1 MPNPANIGFLN
12 KFITAKSMSQVSGPA
27 KSGSRPSQQFHPSS
41 STNKRQWE
49 VGPSGDSTS
58 EQLVTRFQQNLL
70 GRLKGLKHGS
80 ISVSQGDREYLLGN
94 AESESELSAK
104 LLVTDSAFYRRVLT
118 GGTLG
123 SAESYMDGQWSCSDL
138 TSLIRIM
145 IRNIDQVSALN
156 KAASW
161 IRSKIWK
168 LKHAARKNSVNG
180 SKRNIVEHYD
190 LGNDFYKLFLDPTMN
205 YSSGIFDPQVAPTK
219 FPSAED
225 AMHAASLTKMDRIC
239 QKLNLQPNDEVLEI
253 GTGWGAM
260 AVHIASHYGCKV
272 TTTTISEEQYRL
284 ACERVEVAEMQ
295 DQVTVLKQD
304 YRTLTGQYDKIVSIE
319 MVEAVGHKF
328 MNGYFAKCSS
338 LLREDGEMCL
348 QAITMSPQN
357 WKAYIRSVDFIRAY
371 VFPGGCLPTVGT
383 LHSAV
388 ADATDMRMLHTE
400 DMTPHYATTLNH
412 WKRKFLARL
421 DEVRSLGYDEH
432 LIRLWNF
439 YLSYCEAAFEER
451 RVHCVQVMFGK
462 PKSRVDVSTSMLIGA
477 SA

>member
-1 MPNPANIGFLN
+1 
-12 KFITAKSMSQVSGPA
+12 MSQVSGSPA
-27 KSGSRPSQQFHPSS
+27 SPRLSAQFSPRETSAQH
-41 STNKRQWE
+41 QWE
-49 VGPSGDSTS
+49 VGPVAGSTGDLSVS
-58 EQLVTRFQQNLL
+58 KLQRRLL
-70 GRLKGLKHGS
+70 GKLAGLRHGS
-80 ISVSQGDREYLLGN
+80 IRLTQGNDDFSLGER
-94 AESESELSAK
+94 ASESELTVNI
-104 LLVTDSAFYRRVLT
+104 LVSDSAFYRRIMT

-138 TSLIRIM
+138 TALIRIM
-145 IRNIDQVSALN
+145 IRNIGQVSAMN

-161 IRSKIWK
+161 MRSAAWK

-205 YSSGIFDPQVAPTK
+205 YSSGIFDPRVAAEK
-219 FPSAED
+219 FSTAED
-225 AMHAASLTKMDRIC
+225 ALHAASLTKMDRIC
-239 QKLNLQPNDEVLEI
+239 QKLNLQPGDEVLEI

-260 AVHIASHYGCKV
+260 AVHMASRYGCHV

-284 ACERVEVAEMQ
+284 ACERVEQAEMQ
-295 DQVTVLKQD
+295 HRIKVLKQD
-304 YRTLTGQYDKIVSIE
+304 YRTLDGQYDKIVSIE

-357 WKAYIRSVDFIRAY
+357 WKAYLRSVDFIRAY
-371 VFPGGCLPTVGT
+371 VFPGGCLPTVGS
-383 LHSAV
+383 LHAAA

-400 DMTPHYATTLNH
+400 DITPHYATTLNH
-412 WKRKFLARL
+412 WKRKFLGRL
-421 DEVRSLGYDEH
+421 DEVRALGYDEH

-451 RVHCVQVMFGK
+451 RVHCVQMMFGK
-462 PKSRVDVSTSMLIGA
+462 PKSRVDVSTSLSSVVA
-477 SA
+477 AN